1 MLQALRHAS
10 PPAVLVRPRTPVQSP
25 STWHDE
31 HDQEQFETMVVAFRR
46 SGGVVTGDELALL
59 LRSRHEQPVSL
70 VARWVVRRTILH
82 FTGRGQ
88 TLIPLFQFDPETML
102 PRANLT
108 CIVRELVDAFDDR
121 ELGLW
126 FARPNS
132 WLEGAIPVDAF
143 RTEPAAVLRAAQAD
157 RFIALG

>member
-1 MLQALRHAS
+1 MLQALQA
-10 PPAVLVRPRTPVQSP
+10 PAPIPTLLRSAAPARAP
-25 STWHDE
+25 SAWSHE
-31 HDQEQFETMVVAFRR
+31 RDQRQLETMIVAFRA

-59 LRSRHEQPVSL
+59 LRSRQEQPVSL
-70 VARWVVRRTILH
+70 VARWVVRRTIVH
-82 FTGRGQ
+82 FTCRGQ

-102 PRANLT
+102 PRASLT
-108 CIVRELVDAFDDR
+108 CIVRELADAFDDW

-132 WLEGAIPVDAF
+132 WLDGETPVNAF
-143 RTEPAAVLRAAQAD
+143 RSEPAGVLRAAQAD